1 VTRAELDQD
10 EIDTDIGRDRAGV
23 APEPGRAVADVEG
36 DPLGEPA
43 SVPHNSWRHR
53 IRANPAAHQVYRV
66 VIFTVGLLC
75 IAAGLA
81 LSVLPGPLTIPPV
94 LLGLWVWSTE
104 FGWAQ
109 RLFQRFKTKG
119 QQAWQHARRHPAS
132 STAIT
137 LGGVVAV
144 VVFVWALRYFEVVAT
159 VRQAIGL

>member
-1 VTRAELDQD
+1 VTRAGLDHDELVD
-10 EIDTDIGRDRAGV
+10 DTDRDQVGWDPA
-23 APEPGRAVADVEG
+23 VEG
-36 DPLGEPA
+36 ASPERESDPLGDLA
-43 SVPHNSWRHR
+43 SVPHDSWRHR

-66 VIFTVGLLC
+66 VVFVVGLLC

-119 QQAWQHARRHPAS
+119 RQAWQHAKRHPIS

-144 VVFVWALRYFEVVAT
+144 VVGVWALRYFEVVT
-159 VRQAIGL
+159 VVRQAVGL

>member
-1 VTRAELDQD
+1 MTGAAPEQD
-10 EIDTDIGRDRAGV
+10 EMVDEADRDRV
-23 APEPGRAVADVEG
+23 AEAPLPDGASADAEG
-36 DPLGEPA
+36 DALGEPA
-43 SVPHNSWRHR
+43 SVPHGSWRSR

-104 FGWAQ
+104 FAWAQ

-119 QQAWQHARRHPAS
+119 QQAWQHARRHPIS

-144 VVFVWALRYFEVVAT
+144 VVFVWALRYFDVVTT
-159 VRQAIGL
+159 VRQAVGL